1 LVSRSA
7 AIAPPDSDRT
17 SMIEGFFGFLA
28 LSWVPWALSA
38 LLVLGALAVWLHF
51 RLRLRPVIEALDA
64 ALAVIETAPGPGAF
78 RDRFPSLTG
87 ALAANA
93 VIGASWRAFAQTLIP
108 VPGPDGALGAT
119 RRPEHYFDERIL
131 ARAGV
136 NLRLY
141 SAVPNYL
148 VGLGLLFT
156 FVGLVAA
163 LYFASAGVAAAHVQE
178 AQGALRNLL
187 AAATF
192 KFATSIAGLGASIV
206 YSWREKS
213 QLYRVGQRLE
223 RLCTALDQRLVPV
236 TPEWLGVLQLDELK
250 AHGTLLR
257 RLGRSLH
264 ITIPETIEERLAAEL
279 IEAVEP
285 LRHGFAAAALR
296 FADFDAALAARLAVA
311 PAAGTGS
318 DAAHA
323 ALLEELQ
330 RLRATIEALPAM
342 LPGPPPRAPAP
353 ADAELGRALPRFVEL
368 FETSTAGIDAMAA
381 RLELALASVNPSLD
395 RLRSATPD
403 GTGGAEKA
411 SVQLAASLR
420 GLIEMRRELEALGR
434 MFREVTADSRALLE
448 AHHAGAE
455 ERDPELVA
463 ALERLSRNVQR
474 FNERVRAFVGRVDEE
489 LARSSRLLTGVV
501 SELEQE
507 PR

>member
-1 LVSRSA
+1 
-7 AIAPPDSDRT
+7 
-17 SMIEGFFGFLA
+17 MIEAFFGFFA

-38 LLVLGALAVWLHF
+38 LLALGALAVWLHF
-51 RLRLRPVIEALDA
+51 RLRLRPVIESLDA
-64 ALAVIETAPGPGAF
+64 ALAVIEAAPSPSAF

-87 ALAANA
+87 ALAANP
-93 VIGASWRAFAQTLIP
+93 VIGDSWRAFAQTLVP
-108 VPGPDGALGAT
+108 VPRPDGALGAT

-163 LYFASAGVAAAHVQE
+163 LYFASAGVAAASVQD
-178 AQGALRNLL
+178 AQGALRDLL

-192 KFATSIAGLGASIV
+192 KFATSIAGLGASIA

-250 AHGTLLR
+250 AHGTSLR
-257 RLGRSLH
+257 RLGRGLH
-264 ITIPETIEERLAAEL
+264 VTIPETIEERLATEL
-279 IEAVEP
+279 IEAVQP
-285 LRHGFAAAALR
+285 MRHGFAAAALR
-296 FADFDAALAARLAVA
+296 FADFDAALAARLTAA
-311 PAAGTGS
+311 PATGAGA
-318 DAAHA
+318 DAAQA

-342 LPGPPPRAPAP
+342 LPGPAPAASAP
-353 ADAELGRALPRFVEL
+353 ADAGLGRALPRFVEL
-368 FETSTAGIDAMAA
+368 FETSTAAIDAMAT
-381 RLELALASVNPSLD
+381 RLELALARVNPPLD
-395 RLRSATPD
+395 RLRNAAPEA
-403 GTGGAEKA
+403 GGGADKTLTE
-411 SVQLAASLR
+411 LAASLR
-420 GLIEMRRELEALGR
+420 GLIEMRRELEGLGR

-448 AHHAGAE
+448 AHHGHAE
-455 ERDPELVA
+455 AREPELVA
-463 ALERLSRNVQR
+463 TLEQLSRNVQR

-489 LARSSRLLTGVV
+489 LARSSKLLTGVV
-501 SELEQE
+501 GGLEQE

>member
-1 LVSRSA
+1 
-7 AIAPPDSDRT
+7 
-17 SMIEGFFGFLA
+17 MIETIFGFFA

-51 RLRLRPVIEALDA
+51 RLRLRPVIEGLDA
-64 ALAVIETAPGPGAF
+64 ALAVIESAPSPSAF
-78 RDRFPSLTG
+78 RDRFPSLNET
-87 ALAANA
+87 LAANPI
-93 VIGASWRAFAQTLIP
+93 IGDSWRAFAQTLVP

-119 RRPEHYFDERIL
+119 RRPEHHFDERIL

-163 LYFASAGVAAAHVQE
+163 LFFASAGVAAPSVQA
-178 AQGALRNLL
+178 AQGALRDLL

-250 AHGTLLR
+250 AHGALLR

-264 ITIPETIEERLAAEL
+264 VTIPETIEERLATEL
-279 IEAVEP
+279 IDAVQP
-285 LRHGFAAAALR
+285 MRHGFAAAALR
-296 FADFDAALAARLAVA
+296 FADFDAALAARLTAA
-311 PAAGTGS
+311 PVGGAGA
-318 DAAHA
+318 DAAQA
-323 ALLEELQ
+323 ALLEEIG

-342 LPGPPPRAPAP
+342 LPGPPPPAPTP
-353 ADAELGRALPRFVEL
+353 ADAEFGRALPRFVEL
-368 FETSTAGIDAMAA
+368 FETSTAGIDAMAT
-381 RLELALASVNPSLD
+381 RLELTLASVNPPLD
-395 RLRSATPD
+395 RLRSAAPD

-411 SVQLAASLR
+411 FAQLASSLR

-434 MFREVTADSRALLE
+434 MFREVTADSRTLLE
-448 AHHAGAE
+448 AHHARAE

-463 ALERLSRNVQR
+463 ALEQLSRNVQR

-489 LARSSRLLTGVV
+489 LARSSKLLTSAAAG
-501 SELEQE
+501 LEQE
-507 PR
+507 TR